1 MLTYIGMLDQQLIYR
16 LPRLAL
22 PEELGDVLTADI
34 YLYRAPHSLP
44 QILLL
49 PFDYSFPPAFHLTAD
64 WHFSSHG
71 VEPGASYRLR
81 VDRPTL
87 SLPDPLWYHLVV
99 TSMFP
104 GPIRTDYFLKMGGG
118 ATGPSADAQTF
129 RELLASFRTFPGSD
143 WEFTTAAALQ
153 KEVKALVDEINAR
166 DDAST
171 AGVTT

>member
-1 MLTYIGMLDQQLIYR
+1 MLDPQLISQ

-34 YLYRAPHSLP
+34 YLYRAPDPLP

-49 PFDYSFPPAFHLTAD
+49 PFDYTFPPAFQLTAD
-64 WHFSSHG
+64 WHFSSYG

-81 VDRPTL
+81 VDRPSL

-99 TSMFP
+99 TSMYP
-104 GPIRTDYFLKMGGG
+104 GPIRTDYHLKMGGG
-118 ATGPSADAQTF
+118 ASGPSADAQTL
-129 RELLASFRTFPGSD
+129 RELLASFRSFPGSD
-143 WEFTTAAALQ
+143 WEFATASALL

-166 DDAST
+166 DDASAST
-171 AGVTT
+171 PGVTP